1 MIEDLST
8 LSRQDFVIFRFLGI
22 DSLVFLVL
30 NELIRQVIAR
40 EVFNQGRS
48 LVFQTERSLLLEAKL
63 FRIVIKKTVV
73 HAQSLAA
80 LHSLDS
86 LWIQIHFSRYCLHE
100 PRKQLALEVAHDAGA
115 LVLWVWHCSLNRGS
129 VIREFLGDAPSLT
142 TLLLHDV
149 VEEWLAI
156 RTQR

>member
-86 LWIQIHFSRYCLHE
+86 L
-100 PRKQLALEVAHDAGA
+100 
-115 LVLWVWHCSLNRGS
+115 
-129 VIREFLGDAPSLT
+129 
-142 TLLLHDV
+142 
-149 VEEWLAI
+149 
-156 RTQR
+156 

>member
-8 LSRQDFVIFRFLGI
+8 LSRQNFVIFRFLGI

-63 FRIVIKKTVV
+63 F
-73 HAQSLAA
+73 
-80 LHSLDS
+80 
-86 LWIQIHFSRYCLHE
+86 
-100 PRKQLALEVAHDAGA
+100 
-115 LVLWVWHCSLNRGS
+115 
-129 VIREFLGDAPSLT
+129 
-142 TLLLHDV
+142 
-149 VEEWLAI
+149 
-156 RTQR
+156 